1 MKVIS
6 YTFVKGQPCMEKTKR
21 QFISAYIEQADL
33 IEGYNISQLSD
44 KAPVQI
50 IPTIEMM
57 PNGLIITLGSST
69 YFFSHLSSIEF
80 SSTLAEAMMSYALA
94 MKDKKKDDD

>member
-1 MKVIS
+1 
-6 YTFVKGQPCMEKTKR
+6 MEKTKH
-21 QFISAYIEQADL
+21 QFIQAYVEEVDL
-33 IEGYNISQLSD
+33 VDGYNVSQLSD
-44 KAPVQI
+44 KAPVQV

-94 MKDKKKDDD
+94 QKNKKKDED

>member
-1 MKVIS
+1 
-6 YTFVKGQPCMEKTKR
+6 MEKTKH
-21 QFISAYIEQADL
+21 QFIQAYVEEVDL
-33 IEGYNISQLSD
+33 VDGYNVSQLSD
-44 KAPVQI
+44 KAPVQV

-94 MKDKKKDDD
+94 LKNKKKDED

>member
-1 MKVIS
+1 
-6 YTFVKGQPCMEKTKR
+6 MEKTKH
-21 QFISAYIEQADL
+21 QHVVAYGEHVDVM
-33 IEGYNISQLSD
+33 EGYNVSQLTD
-44 KAPVQI
+44 KPPVKV

-80 SSTLAEAMMSYALA
+80 SSTLAEAMMSYALG
-94 MKDKKKDDD
+94 KKKDEET

>member
-1 MKVIS
+1 
-6 YTFVKGQPCMEKTKR
+6 MEKTKH
-21 QFISAYIEQADL
+21 QFIQAYVEEDDL
-33 IEGYNISQLSD
+33 VDGYNVSQLSD
-44 KAPVQI
+44 KAPVQV

-80 SSTLAEAMMSYALA
+80 SSTLAEALMSYALA
-94 MKDKKKDDD
+94 LKNKKKDED

>member
-1 MKVIS
+1 
-6 YTFVKGQPCMEKTKR
+6 MEKTKH
-21 QFISAYIEQADL
+21 QFIQAYVEEVDVVD
-33 IEGYNISQLSD
+33 GYNVSQLSD
-44 KAPVQI
+44 KAPVQV

-94 MKDKKKDDD
+94 MKDKNKDDD

>member
-1 MKVIS
+1 
-6 YTFVKGQPCMEKTKR
+6 MEKTKH
-21 QFISAYIEQADL
+21 QFIQAYVEEVDVVD
-33 IEGYNISQLSD
+33 GYNVSQLSD
-44 KAPVQI
+44 KAPVQV

-80 SSTLAEAMMSYALA
+80 SSTLAEAMMSYALTQ
-94 MKDKKKDDD
+94 KNKKKDED

>member
-1 MKVIS
+1 
-6 YTFVKGQPCMEKTKR
+6 MEKTKH
-21 QFISAYIEQADL
+21 QFIQAYVEEVDL
-33 IEGYNISQLSD
+33 VDGYNVSQLSD
-44 KAPVQI
+44 KAPVQV

-80 SSTLAEAMMSYALA
+80 SSTLAEAMMSSALA
-94 MKDKKKDDD
+94 QKNKKKDDD

>member
-1 MKVIS
+1 
-6 YTFVKGQPCMEKTKR
+6 MEKTKH
-21 QFISAYIEQADL
+21 QFIQAYVEEVNL
-33 IEGYNISQLSD
+33 VEGYNVSQPSD

-94 MKDKKKDDD
+94 QKNKKKDED